1 MSILRESYLYH
12 LWAVLCT
19 VYYDSAVHRCLVRM
33 GAWCNRQID
42 ESRVLRV
49 LCREGVAARA
59 WEESI
64 LCRLLTGLINL
75 PAWLLHKLYLALRA
89 TFDDSVFSRLAF
101 EMGHETAVAQSWL
114 IMLLWVIPFSHWN
127 NAYSMLG
134 FAALLVLFYAGAM
147 SRRDFRLDVKHI
159 GFYPVVLFGA
169 MFLAVLFSYEPSAS
183 FRFLLYHISAA
194 LCVLVTVSAVRGTED
209 LKRLAAGGGVCVLVS
224 SLYGVYQR
232 IQGVEVNE
240 SYVDLEVNAGMPGR
254 VESYFDNPNTFAE
267 VLILLL
273 PLVLALILCSK
284 RGISR
289 VTACGVFA
297 VGVLALGM
305 TYSRASWV
313 GMACAMVV
321 LVFLWKPKLIPAFAV
336 LCVVMVPF
344 LPDTIWH
351 PGPDDLQSGGYL
363 HCQPHP
369 LVSGGTGGHP
379 GRLPSPAR
387 VWAPP
392 PCRTTSATSTSTT
405 QKRPSFTP
413 TTSTCRYGSRRDC
426 WGFWALWAP
435 CCGTSKRRPAR
446 SGTAPPLPPA
456 PSTCAGAAGSVRRHG
471 VRSGG
476 LPVELSPGD
485 VHFLVRVRADHR
497 GDQGLPPGDG
507 GGLMEERNCPM
518 EDPFA
523 FLTLNFLKKSEIFPG
538 SLGTF
543 RYRFQRTG
551 KVNDGTVQAWVY
563 ENICFEKA
571 QHIET
576 ETFPWTEEG
585 MASLRSWL
593 NERLRERGSE
603 LYRVW
608 GGR

>member
-147 SRRDFRLDVKHI
+147 SRRDFRLDVRHI

-194 LCVLVTVSAVRGTED
+194 MCVLVTVSAVRGPED

-351 PGPDDLQSGGYL
+351 RVLTIFNPADTSTASRI
-363 HCQPHP
+363 P
-369 LVSGGTGGHP
+369 LYQAALEVIRTSPVSGAG
-379 GRLPSPAR
+379 L
-387 VWAPP
+387 
-392 PCRTTSATSTSTT
+392 
-405 QKRPSFTP
+405 
-413 TTSTCRYGSRRDC
+413 
-426 WGFWALWAP
+426 
-435 CCGTSKRRPAR
+435 
-446 SGTAPPLPPA
+446 GTAAVQDYISDFNLYLQVWIEAGLLGFLGFVGSMLWNIKKAARTVRHCA
-456 PSTCAGAAGSVRRHG
+456 PSAARTITCAGAAALCGAMVCGLADYLWNYPRVMCIFWFVFALTIAGIKVCRR
-471 VRSGG
+471 
-476 LPVELSPGD
+476 
-485 VHFLVRVRADHR
+485 
-497 GDQGLPPGDG
+497 
-507 GGLMEERNCPM
+507 
-518 EDPFA
+518 
-523 FLTLNFLKKSEIFPG
+523 
-538 SLGTF
+538 
-543 RYRFQRTG
+543 
-551 KVNDGTVQAWVY
+551 
-563 ENICFEKA
+563 
-571 QHIET
+571 ET
-576 ETFPWTEEG
+576 E
-585 MASLRSWL
+585 AA
-593 NERLRERGSE
+593 
-603 LYRVW
+603 
-608 GGR
+608 